1 MLRHSFVK
9 FQNTKY
15 KAEVPKDLRK
25 GKKKSHI
32 QRTGNHYWISQKQA
46 WRLDDDGAVASN
58 L

>member
-9 FQNTKY
+9 FQNTKD

-32 QRTGNHYWISQKQA
+32 QRTGNRYWISQKQA
-46 WRLDDDGAVASN
+46 WRLDDDGF
-58 L
+58 